1 MAKQRGQ
8 SVSVTG
14 GCLCGAVRYEIRG
27 PLRNI
32 INCHCSNAG
41 GFTATPGP
49 TLPSSASIWS
59 CSRRTVEVVSLRD
72 R

>member
-8 SVSVTG
+8 SVSVIG

-32 INCHCSNAG
+32 INCHCSKCRRFHGRDSSSRTAAG
-41 GFTATPGP
+41 CLDHKP
-49 TLPSSASIWS
+49 
-59 CSRRTVEVVSLRD
+59 
-72 R
+72 